1 MSQLEKKRQEQK
13 ELQKR
18 REQFQA
24 QMEALHQQE
33 AQQQFELEQMTQ
45 DLQKTSLNQGYQS
58 EPTTPPEYR
67 DQVFPSVFSSRNNRY
82 SSSSLTSPPGLSS
95 RSHRSGSQLTSPPS
109 ELVQAQ
115 YSQNS
120 TESMP
125 SKSVPGSRRG
135 SNDRVTAYVPETNGS
150 ARRAA
155 RYSMPVTGLRSR
167 THESVPEHSASMGL
181 GSLNTTS
188 FLFDDEEKDSATS
201 PNAKNYIQMNDDNFP
216 ILRRD
221 GYSGAVSCVLS
232 RSVELADGCLQ
243 LSASSAALDL
253 ALSQS
258 PNLEAQAASTPLARH
273 RLSEQLLPSSSF
285 NATVNGPANG
295 TSIINSQKSP
305 ENFVNNRQ
313 LNRHSMEASLAAYSN
328 SNLPGQ
334 AMANETARPS
344 LANIHPSYSTNDVP
358 TLKNAQVSST
368 DITPP
373 KNHAQQHFHNHNAS
387 LGRIPAT
394 AISNRH
400 SRELSGG
407 ENRRDEQVNVY
418 QQLSS
423 ALQASAAP
431 FGPPTTATSPV
442 DSTPSQMV
450 SFANAMNFQ
459 AQPFYGGYGMQMM
472 NVGVN
477 PMQPLANPMGFQTQ
491 VQGFQPQQNGFAQY
505 ANYGQQGRFQDSQA
519 RVMQQRRA
527 QNGDGTS
534 LLYPMMINT
543 NYRSE
548 QARYNNVQLESLQG
562 EILALCKDQH
572 GCRYLQKKLEER
584 NPESVQLIFLETN
597 QHVVE
602 LMTGQQPFV
611 YLTFAHANEARSIRQ
626 LPLPKAIGVLQQ

>member
-1 MSQLEKKRQEQK
+1 MCQLEKKRQEQK

-33 AQQQFELEQMTQ
+33 AQQQYELEQMTQ
-45 DLQKTSLNQGYQS
+45 DLQKTSLSQGYQS

-67 DQVFPSVFSSRNNRY
+67 DQVYPSVFSSRNNRY

-109 ELVQAQ
+109 ELAQAQ
-115 YSQNS
+115 YNQSNTDS
-120 TESMP
+120 IP

-155 RYSMPVTGLRSR
+155 RYSMPITGLRSR

-188 FLFDDEEKDSATS
+188 FLFDDEEKESATS
-201 PNAKNYIQMNDDNFP
+201 PSAKNYIQMNDDNFP

-221 GYSGAVSCVLS
+221 GYSGAVSCVTS
-232 RSVELADGCLQ
+232 HEVDLADGCPQ

-258 PNLEAQAASTPLARH
+258 PGVEAQAASTSLARH
-273 RLSEQLLPSSSF
+273 RLSEQLVPSTTF
-285 NATVNGPANG
+285 NSQANG
-295 TSIINSQKSP
+295 NSSMNSQKSP
-305 ENFVNNRQ
+305 DTFGNNRQ

-334 AMANETARPS
+334 TMANETARPS
-344 LANIHPSYSTNDVP
+344 LSNIHPSYSTNDVP
-358 TLKNAQVSST
+358 TLKNAHVTSA

-373 KNHAQQHFHNHNAS
+373 KSHLQQHFHNHNAS
-387 LGRIPAT
+387 LGRIPPN

-400 SRELSGG
+400 SRELSAG
-407 ENRRDEQVNVY
+407 ENRRDEQANVY

-423 ALQASAAP
+423 GLQASAAP
-431 FGPPTTATSPV
+431 FGPPTTATSPTE
-442 DSTPSQMV
+442 STPGQVV

-459 AQPFYGGYGMQMM
+459 AQPFFGGYGMQMM
-472 NVGVN
+472 NMGVN
-477 PMQPLANPMGFQTQ
+477 PMQQIANPATFQAQMQT
-491 VQGFQPQQNGFAQY
+491 FQPQQSGFAQY
-505 ANYGQQGRFQDSQA
+505 SNYGQQGRFQDSQA

-527 QNGDGTS
+527 QNGDGIFFPF
-534 LLYPMMINT
+534 PMMINVNAPT
-543 NYRSE
+543 E

-602 LMTGQQPFV
+602 LMTGQ
-611 YLTFAHANEARSIRQ
+611 
-626 LPLPKAIGVLQQ
+626 